1 MGAHTY
7 YAVMVVNGKR
17 QEVTVQAST
26 DHEAKRLIQVQ
37 YNPDRFVGNPQHK
50 QHQEEPWTTDT

>member
-1 MGAHTY
+1 MAQRTY
-7 YAVMVVNGKR
+7 IAVIMVKGKR

-26 DHEAKRLIQVQ
+26 DHEAKRLIQAQ

-50 QHQEEPWTTDT
+50 QR